1 MYRSPRSDIGTTAAW
16 TSAGILML
24 ELSKRR
30 VTCTAP
36 ETFLMSVTCP
46 TSTPSTLTLTPGKT
60 WTAREKSARYTE
72 DWFGES
78 EQAEKVRKEMS
89 MATGSRFTTDPLGPG
104 GAPT

>member
-1 MYRSPRSDIGTTAAW
+1 MYRSPRSDMGTTAAW

-24 ELSKRR
+24 EFSMRR

-60 WTAREKSARYTE
+60 WTAREKSAWYTE
-72 DWFGES
+72 DRCGES
-78 EQAEKVRKEMS
+78 EQAENARQHTS
-89 MATGSRFTTDPLGPG
+89 MARGSRFTTDPLGPG
-104 GAPT
+104 AEPT